1 MQPTS
6 SSFER
11 AALPLTDMS
20 TLVGLFAMHVD
31 YLVGYMSHIRETR
44 RRGDAICFLNFL
56 HVIEIRQGSWLEP
69 CLFRVIP
76 FRRYM
81 YSQTSHQ
88 LWAHV
93 QSFAKEGMTVL
104 RQS

>member
-20 TLVGLFAMHVD
+20 TLVGLFAMNVD
-31 YLVGYMSHIRETR
+31 YLVGYLSHIRETR

-76 FRRYM
+76 FRR
-81 YSQTSHQ
+81 
-88 LWAHV
+88 
-93 QSFAKEGMTVL
+93 
-104 RQS
+104 

>member
-20 TLVGLFAMHVD
+20 TLFGLFAMHVD

-44 RRGDAICFLNFL
+44 RRGDAICFFK
-56 HVIEIRQGSWLEP
+56 
-69 CLFRVIP
+69 LFACDRN
-76 FRRYM
+76 
-81 YSQTSHQ
+81 ST
-88 LWAHV
+88 
-93 QSFAKEGMTVL
+93 GVL
-104 RQS
+104 A